1 MKNRVELHCHT
12 KMTEMEGVAD
22 VYELIRKA
30 REMGMPAIAITDQ
43 YTVQAFPEAYHAWK
57 MIDREHEGDKHDPF
71 KVLYGLEAYMVDDQD
86 AVVKGENGQFID
98 TDYVVVD
105 LETTGF
111 SSAKDRIIEVGAVRI
126 SDGKIT
132 ERFSSFVNP
141 GMEIPEQ
148 IVKITGISN
157 EMVAG
162 ADPIEVVLP
171 KLMDFCNKA
180 ILVAHNAKFD
190 ASFIRENMK
199 KLGIGGDFTTIDTL
213 NLSRILLKDLKRH
226 SLREVATALKI
237 PIGNLH
243 RASDD
248 AELTAEI
255 FLHFLEMVKMRKIDT
270 WHELNEHAK
279 KNYHMTRRIPGRK
292 IIIIATSGDGIKN
305 LYELISEVSLES
317 FDYYLKIPKSL
328 LEEKRNGL
336 IIGSCAQGGH
346 VSDAVFND
354 DSDDNIRELVK
365 FYDFVEVEPVNNY
378 IYELG
383 RAPKRDDISAEE
395 IQEKLKRLIR
405 LCEEEGV
412 PAIASANVY
421 YVEKSDIEAFKVLR
435 HSIGFRDTAGW
446 KAKHHLMSAEDLLAE
461 FDYLG
466 KETSERIVIDNPNLI
481 AEKIGVLQ
489 PISSKK
495 QYPVYPDADQ
505 DLKKLCFDKAH
516 DIYGEKLPSEV
527 EDRMEYEY
535 AALKENGY
543 TSLYMIAHE
552 LVKRSN
558 EAGYLVGAR
567 GCSCASL
574 IAYLAGITEINPLPP
589 HYVCKDCGNSYFDVS
604 DIKGFQPG
612 DIGPDLPDKK
622 CPVCGKNMSK
632 DGYDIPVETFLGFN
646 MDKEPDFDLNFS
658 GEYQKEA
665 QRSVVS
671 IKGVG
676 TILRAG
682 TIGTL
687 AEKTALSYAKTYFK
701 EKKSKRKQE
710 SIRRVAKRIE
720 GVKRRDGVHPGGII
734 VIPRGVEESEYTP
747 VLPSLFD
754 PIADPIPRTEME
766 YHAIDGKLLKL
777 DILGHNGPTFLK
789 RLKEQTGVDPRN
801 IPIDDKGV
809 ISLLSDTKALDIEP
823 EQIGGVS
830 VGTLG
835 IPCFGDGFA
844 IGLISDT
851 KPHKLSDMIRIM
863 GLSHGT
869 GVWHGN
875 AEIVIKEGKADL
887 AHCLC
892 NRDDIMIY
900 LVGKGLDSSISFNIM
915 ESVRKGRV
923 ARGKDRNWDEWR
935 REMMEHNVPDWYI
948 ECCEKVLYMFPK
960 AHSAAYSLTA
970 YRLLYYKLYYP
981 KAFYRTWL
989 EFAVIDKSFVDNGPD
1004 YARYVLEELKKKNPG
1019 RLGHKQQSMLDE
1031 IPVVLEMF
1039 ARGVTI

>member
-12 KMTEMEGVAD
+12 KMTKMEGVAD
-22 VYELIRKA
+22 VYELILKA
-30 REMGMPAIAITDQ
+30 RKMGMPAIAITDKN
-43 YTVQAFPEAYHAWK
+43 TVRAFPEAYHACK
-57 MIDREHEGDKHDPF
+57 MIDRKHEGDKHDPF
-71 KVLYGLEAYMVDDQD
+71 KVLYGLEACLVDDY
-86 AVVKGENGQFID
+86 AEKNNIM
-98 TDYVVVD
+98 T
-105 LETTGF
+105 
-111 SSAKDRIIEVGAVRI
+111 
-126 SDGKIT
+126 
-132 ERFSSFVNP
+132 
-141 GMEIPEQ
+141 
-148 IVKITGISN
+148 
-157 EMVAG
+157 
-162 ADPIEVVLP
+162 
-171 KLMDFCNKA
+171 
-180 ILVAHNAKFD
+180 
-190 ASFIRENMK
+190 IRM
-199 KLGIGGDFTTIDTL
+199 
-213 NLSRILLKDLKRH
+213 S
-226 SLREVATALKI
+226 
-237 PIGNLH
+237 
-243 RASDD
+243 
-248 AELTAEI
+248 
-255 FLHFLEMVKMRKIDT
+255 
-270 WHELNEHAK
+270 
-279 KNYHMTRRIPGRK
+279 GRK
-292 IIIIATSGDGIKN
+292 IIIIATSDKGIKN
-305 LYELISEVSLES
+305 LYKLITEASFES
-317 FDYYLKIPKSL
+317 FDNFLKIPKSL
-328 LEEKRNGL
+328 LAEKRNGL
-336 IIGSCAQGGH
+336 IIGSCAQGGY

-383 RAPKRDDISAEE
+383 RSPKRDDISAEE

-412 PAIASANVY
+412 PAIASADVY

-574 IAYLAGITEINPLPP
+574 ISYLAGITEINPLPP
-589 HYVCKDCGNSYFDVS
+589 HYICKDCGNSYFDVS

-622 CPVCGKNMSK
+622 CPVCEKMMSK
-632 DGYDIPVETFLGFN
+632 DGYDIHVETFLGFN
-646 MDKEPDFDLNFS
+646 MNKEPDFDLNFS

-676 TILRAG
+676 TILREG

-687 AEKTALSYAKTYFK
+687 DEKTALSYTKTYFK

-734 VIPRGVEESEYTP
+734 VIPKGVEESEYTP

-754 PIADPIPRTEME
+754 PISDPIPRTEME
-766 YHAIDGKLLKL
+766 YRAIDGKLIKL

-789 RLKEQTGVDPRN
+789 KLKEQTGVDPRS

-809 ISLLSDTKALDIEP
+809 ISLLSDTKALGIEP

-851 KPHKLSDMIRIM
+851 KPRKLSDLIRIM
-863 GLSHGT
+863 GLCHGT
-869 GVWHGN
+869 GVWHGT
-875 AEIVIKEGKADL
+875 AETVIKEGKADL

-900 LVGKGLDSSISFNIM
+900 LIGKGLDPTLSCKIM
-915 ESVRKGRV
+915 ESVRKGR
-923 ARGKDRNWDEWR
+923 AASGNDRNWDERR
-935 REMMEHNVPDWYI
+935 REMVKHNVPDWYI
-948 ECCEKVLYMFPK
+948 ECCEKVRYMFPK
-960 AHSAAYSLTA
+960 AHSAAYTLNA

-981 KAFYRTWL
+981 EAFYSTWL
-989 EFAVIDKSFVDNGPD
+989 EFAVIDISFVDNGPD
-1004 YARYVLEELKKKNPG
+1004 YARYVLEELKKKNP
-1019 RLGHKQQSMLDE
+1019 RKLGHKQQSMLDE